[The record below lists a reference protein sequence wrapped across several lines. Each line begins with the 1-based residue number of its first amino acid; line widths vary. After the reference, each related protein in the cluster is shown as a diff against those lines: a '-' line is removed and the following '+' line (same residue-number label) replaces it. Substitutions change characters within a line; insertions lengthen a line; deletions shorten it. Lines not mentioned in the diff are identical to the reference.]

1 MLPFCHDCTVRCFR
15 RGCCRTWPCSSTGS
29 AGILL
34 YNNTILSE
42 TAVADGSNIHWRNNL
57 MLGQNAAPAIFS
69 VGTYTRYTSSDY
81 NGFQPNHDAD
91 VAFE

>member
-1 MLPFCHDCTVRCFR
+1 
-15 RGCCRTWPCSSTGS
+15 
-29 AGILL
+29 
-34 YNNTILSE
+34 
-42 TAVADGSNIHWRNNL
+42 

-91 VAFE
+91 VAFEWALPSSGAVAEFSGPDGTVPTGAAAVRHA